1 MHTLV
6 VSDLHLGL
14 RSGRDRLRERS
25 VRARLLAAL
34 AGARRLVLLGD
45 TLELREG
52 PVREVLRVALPV
64 LAELG
69 AVLGPD
75 GEALLLV
82 GNHDHHL
89 LDPWLARRAERGP
102 PLGLEAEVDW
112 REGEPLA
119 ALVRALRPARVRVA
133 YPGAWLAPGVYATHG
148 HYLDAETTLPTFER
162 LGAGAM
168 ARLLRRPL
176 PQPALAED
184 YEALLAPLYAW
195 LHASAQGRLGRGG
208 FDSNGATLRAWARL
222 RGNGRERD
230 WRTRLLR
237 AALPLAVATLNRAGL
252 GPLRADLSGD
262 ALRDASLR
270 AFARALE
277 RLQVGAARV
286 IFGHTHRAGPL
297 PGDPPSRWR
306 TAAGGALI
314 NAGSW
319 VHEPAFVGRDPSS
332 SPYRPGFA
340 VRLGGGASP
349 EPELVNLLD
358 GAG

>member
-1 MHTLV
+1 VHTLV

-25 VRARLLAAL
+25 ARARLLETL
-34 AGARRLVLLGD
+34 AGVRRLVLLGD

-52 PVREVLRVALPV
+52 PVWEALGAALPV
-64 LAELG
+64 LGELG
-69 AVLGPD
+69 AALGPK
-75 GEALLLV
+75 GEVLLLI
-82 GNHDHHL
+82 GNHDYHL
-89 LDPWLARRAERGP
+89 LDPWLARRAERAAPP

-119 ALVRALRPARVRVA
+119 ALARALAPARVRVA

-162 LGAGAM
+162 LGAGVM

-176 PQPALAED
+176 PRAAAAED

-195 LHASAQGRLGRGG
+195 LHASAQRRLEQSG
-208 FDSNGATLRAWARL
+208 FDSNGATLRAWTRL
-222 RGNGRERD
+222 RGDDRRRD
-230 WRTRLLR
+230 LRARALR
-237 AALPLAVATLNRAGL
+237 AALPLAVAALNRAGL
-252 GPLRADLSGD
+252 GPLRADLGSA
-262 ALRDASLR
+262 ALRDASLA
-270 AFARALE
+270 AFARTLE
-277 RLQVGAARV
+277 RLRVEAAQV

-297 PGDPPSRWR
+297 PGDPPARWR
-306 TAAGGALI
+306 TQAGGALI

-319 VHEPAFVGRDPSS
+319 VHEPAFLGRDPRA

-340 VRLGGGASP
+340 VRLDGGGAASP
-349 EPELVNLLD
+349 ELINLLD
-358 GAG
+358 